1 MEKEKVK
8 NVVVAI
14 GRFIGTALAIDAGL
28 FVLVSLSCLIGTRC
42 SYVAYSERMFW
53 VGMAALIAA
62 MPAVLASLSSNRGYF
77 DNPFT
82 AGADMQVAHT
92 IIKDARLS
100 LNKRAMFALRMG
112 IIGSI
117 AIAISAVIEIM
128 GRPG

>member
-1 MEKEKVK
+1 MEKVK
-8 NVVVAI
+8 NVLVAM
-14 GRFIGTALAIDAGL
+14 GRFVATALAIDAGL
-28 FVLVSLSCLIGTRC
+28 FVLVTISCFIGTRC
-42 SYVAYSERMFW
+42 TNIAYSERMFW

-100 LNKRAMFALRMG
+100 LNKRATFALRMA
-112 IIGSI
+112 IIGTV

-128 GRPG
+128 GRSG